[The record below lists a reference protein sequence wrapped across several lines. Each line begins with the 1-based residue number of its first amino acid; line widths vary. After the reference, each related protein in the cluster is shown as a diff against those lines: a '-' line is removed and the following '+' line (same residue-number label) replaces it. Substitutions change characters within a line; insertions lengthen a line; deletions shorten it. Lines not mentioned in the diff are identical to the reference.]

1 MQLKLTQLWLFM
13 SIQVAL
19 QGDKVL
25 ALEKLCGSSG
35 SSESFI
41 TEKNTLGGK
50 LTKKTVPNI
59 KNWHKKPEKVKK
71 GQKKG
76 KKNTVRNA

>member
-1 MQLKLTQLWLFM
+1 MQLKLTQLWLLM
-13 SIQVAL
+13 PIQVAL

-50 LTKKTVPNI
+50 LTKKPVPNI

-76 KKNTVRNA
+76 KKTHS